1 MANPYPTP
9 KKSPRAPKSRKRNVS
24 TQTVK
29 KRRRIK
35 KRKIRYKRYA
45 KNSRPINVA
54 ADREGNSRSYKKQKV
69 TRSQQ
74 RIINKR
80 FKNGYSPFIN
90 RAVTGLQLTQNIPN
104 KAKWI
109 WRCNNGID
117 LIKFAFA
124 KFPREAGTVSADT
137 VSGTSNYY
145 LTSQDQSIYFGQ
157 QKYTYEIRNPCNYD
171 LNLVIYDIVYK
182 CDTDNE
188 VTNNQIETETE
199 TSALT
204 GKPDDPINLINRG
217 LSGVTGYNVS
227 TATASSTIVSDPNS
241 IGSSAN
247 YSEQNVTVKP
257 TDSYP
262 FNIYCKIIKKHT
274 FRLQPGATM
283 KHTFVHRPKAML
295 TRGYLGYKYKQYFA
309 ASETDATN
317 VNIGVKDFT
326 SGCLFKVWGQVL
338 NSGTDDPSETSNLRN
353 LVTFASGNIALHETV
368 ETKWY
373 TMDNKYSYIFNND
386 SSWNPAAADYAKL
399 ENPTDMVV
407 QIIEDVD
414 DNSI

>member
-9 KKSPRAPKSRKRNVS
+9 KKSPKAPKSKKRNVS
-24 TQTVK
+24 TQTI
-29 KRRRIK
+29 KRRRKIR

-74 RIINKR
+74 KIINRR

-90 RAVTGLQLTQNIPN
+90 RASDVLQLTQDIPN

-109 WRCNNGID
+109 WRSNNGID
-117 LIKFAFA
+117 IIKFAFA
-124 KFPREAGTVSADT
+124 KFPQE
-137 VSGTSNYY
+137 TSTTGGDL
-145 LTSQDQSIYFGQ
+145 LTANTSLYKSSQDQSIYFGQ

-188 VTNNQIETETE
+188 INSVQLE
-199 TSALT
+199 TSTEATAMT
-204 GKPDDPINLINRG
+204 GTPDDPISLIYRG
-217 LSGVTGYNVS
+217 ISGVVGGQVS
-227 TATASSTIVSDPNS
+227 TDNSSRYIVADPNS
-241 IGSSAN
+241 LGPAN
-247 YSEQNVTVKP
+247 VQSVTVKP

-283 KHTFVHRPKAML
+283 KHTFVHRPKAMIS
-295 TRGYLGYKYKQYFA
+295 RGYLGYKYKQYFYGT
-309 ASETDATN
+309 ETDAAN
-317 VNIGVKDFT
+317 VNIGIKDFS

-338 NSGTDDPSETSNLRN
+338 NSGTDDPTANPNNRN
-353 LVTFASGNIALHETV
+353 LVTLASGNIAIYENI

-373 TMDNKYSYIFNND
+373 SMDNKYSYIFNSD
-386 SSWNPAAADYAKL
+386 KSWNPSSTDYAKL
-399 ENPTDMVV
+399 ENPTDIVV
-407 QIIEDVD
+407 QTIEEAES
-414 DNSI
+414 NP